1 MEVAVQTAGPTPWLV
16 MAVTIVSL
24 VLWAGILYVGVQLV
38 RVLHRLLRKL

>member
-1 MEVAVQTAGPTPWLV
+1 MVTAVQTAGPTSGLV
-16 MAVTIVSL
+16 IAVTIASL

>member
-1 MEVAVQTAGPTPWLV
+1 METAVQTVGPTSWI
-16 MAVTIVSL
+16 VTTLTIASL